1 MFFFYF
7 RDQNLS
13 AITNEE
19 VASLNSRFQESIQEN
34 KTLKE
39 QVLHVSKQLDI
50 ALLQVSSFFLK
61 GR

>member
-1 MFFFYF
+1 M
-7 RDQNLS
+7 
-13 AITNEE
+13 
-19 VASLNSRFQESIQEN
+19 ASLNSRFQESIQEN

>member
-1 MFFFYF
+1 MFFFYL

-50 ALLQVSSFFLK
+50 ALLQVSSFFFK